1 MKIINTVHPTY
12 ECLGHE
18 FRDAV
23 EVFIDLESLGGIG
36 RQDFGCQEL
45 TALEFGNQGFQ
56 RELDDSLKLG
66 CEAIFLLQPLQ
77 GRCSF
82 GLPPASHL
90 VQFMSLLRDPKFSSF

>member
-1 MKIINTVHPTY
+1 
-12 ECLGHE
+12 
-18 FRDAV
+18 
-23 EVFIDLESLGGIG
+23 
-36 RQDFGCQEL
+36 
-45 TALEFGNQGFQ
+45 
-56 RELDDSLKLG
+56 LKLG